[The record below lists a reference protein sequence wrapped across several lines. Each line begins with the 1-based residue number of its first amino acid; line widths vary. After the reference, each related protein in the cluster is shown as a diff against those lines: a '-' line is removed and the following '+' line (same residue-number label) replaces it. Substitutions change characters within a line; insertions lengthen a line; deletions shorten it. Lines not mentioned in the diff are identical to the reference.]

1 MTRVLVVDDDPL
13 VRSGLKIILESTED
27 LQVVAEAADGR
38 EAVAAVSDFRP
49 DVVVMDLRMPH
60 LDGRAATA
68 AVAALPDPP
77 PVLILTTFDVSAELM
92 AALEAGASGFLLK
105 DTDPAGLIAGVRE
118 TAAGRSVL
126 SPRHTRT
133 LLDRYANQGF
143 GARQAVARD
152 RLASLTEREQDVVGG
167 VAQGLSNAEIADELG
182 CSVAT
187 VKSHLAHIFVRLGLD
202 NRVLVAILGHDAG
215 LAR

>member
-1 MTRVLVVDDDPL
+1 MTTVLVVDDDPL
-13 VRSGLKIILESTED
+13 VRSGLKTILESAED

-38 EAVAAVSDFRP
+38 EAVAAVSDYRP

-152 RLASLTEREQDVVGG
+152 RLATLTERERDVVSW
-167 VAQGLSNAEIADELG
+167 VAQGLSNAEIAHELG